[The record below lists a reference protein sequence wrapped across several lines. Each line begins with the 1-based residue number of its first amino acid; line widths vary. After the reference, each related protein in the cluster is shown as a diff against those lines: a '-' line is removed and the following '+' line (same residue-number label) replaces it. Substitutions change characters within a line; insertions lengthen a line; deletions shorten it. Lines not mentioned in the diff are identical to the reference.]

1 MAKGP
6 LDLSSEMM
14 RAAQNQNAQEQA
26 VISAEEQQEAQV
38 NTLDLSSEMMRA
50 AQNQDAQEQAEEQ
63 ALNDLV
69 NADGGFGRVPETRII
84 SAEDQQDVQSNTLDL
99 SSEMM
104 RAAQQAEIIS
114 GQLGSEDNMLGKDQS
129 NSMEDKTMAENDS
142 NQPKNLDEWLAQHPD
157 LDPNYVASVRLR
169 VDTIGF
175 DLDDVN
181 KNFADYQARQAG
193 TQGQE
198 AQAQQGQEAQAQQGQ
213 EAQAQQGQEAQA
225 QQQEKTFSDEEYA
238 SAVELANGDLSKLS
252 FEQTSAAWSV
262 LSSVDE
268 VIAQKTHPDRTAA
281 KNKLKEFAEQRVA
294 EASQKSADG
303 TDQPLSME
311 NAPELSS
318 WLAISNDVQAN
329 NNSKEKKDRNAALG
343 ERLDKFYKEFD
354 EENGLNNLPDGETIE
369 KNSTELEA
377 MEKDFEPFARDGQ
390 GNLVHPEFAGVA
402 AFYDNL
408 EIDNSDKDTDE
419 LDKKSYRD
427 DMAALAIAEANAALS
442 IDPEFAKLSAEDKK
456 KRFITEV
463 ASHMEMGAT
472 NLIATQMAMNAAEK
486 AADGKPRDPKEF
498 EQNAHKYF
506 EAASNEGALPL
517 KVQNKTAMAVLA
529 SRTTQLSHTAKRV
542 AQKTGAMNV
551 WNKVKKLDQQLTKNH
566 PKAYPFLKNM
576 AKTAAI
582 GGLTGGAGLAV
593 YSAYKAGK
601 AIQKSVKNYKENRQ
615 EGQSY
620 WNYLKK
626 NPKQIVAMTA
636 AVAGAALSAYGV
648 GGDFLSADSWG
659 LSGDLAQNALSDG
672 ATQVASDAAAQ
683 AATQTATDAATQT
696 ASSTATQTAA
706 EAAKAPTAWV
716 RVAKASVALGSGLA
730 TGAVD
735 AVKALGEKDPEK
747 RKQMLKDA
755 WKSASGAVVG
765 AFAGMFAA
773 EAVGE
778 LMHGDSSSSSPEPTS
793 EPEGPAPVEEPKL
806 IVPEMPEEAKT
817 IPPINNEHNVE
828 VPVSEPKGPAPVE
841 EPKLIIPEMPE
852 EALTINQDNLTDI
865 SPIAESN
872 IPSHGQMYNFAEELE
887 ARLQENSEASQQA
900 ILHETLLDQVKNGAM
915 TEEQAAR
922 ASSIFSETGKNL
934 GTTDYE
940 EIARAVQ
947 KGALEADQEQ
957 SLEINAEIAAE
968 QHAWEVQNEGDRIIN
983 RSNLYNDVAERY
995 EQSGDIGN
1003 SMNQAVNEAVENGTL
1018 NQQEAQAAVAEFTAS
1033 VEGHNGNV
1041 DKALDSLQEQ
1051 YNQSAEEARDF
1062 RANHSSLEEENARAT
1077 RPISDRLAEL
1087 SGRGS
1092 DASHAASGGDKPVVN
1107 QNASQTPKIDMS
1119 RFNNGGRG
1127 MA

>member
-1 MAKGP
+1 
-6 LDLSSEMM
+6 
-14 RAAQNQNAQEQA
+14 
-26 VISAEEQQEAQV
+26 
-38 NTLDLSSEMMRA
+38 
-50 AQNQDAQEQAEEQ
+50 
-63 ALNDLV
+63 
-69 NADGGFGRVPETRII
+69 
-84 SAEDQQDVQSNTLDL
+84 
-99 SSEMM
+99 
-104 RAAQQAEIIS
+104 
-114 GQLGSEDNMLGKDQS
+114 
-129 NSMEDKTMAENDS
+129 MAENDS

-157 LDPNYVASVRLR
+157 LDSNYVSSLRLR
-169 VDTIGF
+169 VDTVGF
-175 DLDDVN
+175 NLDDVN
-181 KNFADYQARQAG
+181 RNFADYQARQAG
-193 TQGQE
+193 TNVNQATQDEPRVQDNQQSQDNQQPQE
-198 AQAQQGQEAQAQQGQ
+198 EP
-213 EAQAQQGQEAQA
+213 
-225 QQQEKTFSDEEYA
+225 KKSFSDEEYA

-252 FEQTSAAWSV
+252 FEQTAAAWSV

-268 VIAQKTHPDRTAA
+268 VIAQKTHPDRVAA
-281 KNKLKEFAEQRVA
+281 RNKLQEFAEQRVA
-294 EASQKSADG
+294 EASQKGADG

-329 NNSKEKKDRNAALG
+329 NNSQEKKDRNAALG

-354 EENGLNNLPDGETIE
+354 EEYGLNNLPDGKTIE

-377 MEKDFEPFARDGQ
+377 MEKDFDPFAKDEK

-408 EIDNSDKDTDE
+408 EIDNSDKDTDK
-419 LDKKSYRD
+419 LDKDSYRN
-427 DMAALAIAEANAALS
+427 DMTALAIAEANATLS

-456 KRFITEV
+456 KRFASEV

-486 AADGKPRDPKEF
+486 AADGKPKDPKEF
-498 EQNAHKYF
+498 EENAHKYF

-517 KVQNKTAMAVLA
+517 KVKNKTALSVLA
-529 SRTTQLSHTAKRV
+529 SRTTQVSHVAKRV

-551 WNKVKKLDQQLTKNH
+551 WNKVKKLDQELTKKH

-601 AIQKSVKNYKENRQ
+601 AIQKSVKNYKKNRQ

-659 LSGDLAQNALSDG
+659 LSGDLAQNAFSDG
-672 ATQVASDAAAQ
+672 ATQAASDAAAQ
-683 AATQTATDAATQT
+683 AATQTAADAATQT
-696 ASSTATQTAA
+696 ASSTATQATA
-706 EAAKAPTAWV
+706 EAAKAPTPWLKAA
-716 RVAKASVALGSGLA
+716 RAGVAVGAGLA

-735 AVKALGEKDPEK
+735 AVKALGEKDPAK

-773 EAVGE
+773 EAVGG
-778 LMHGDSSSSSPEPTS
+778 LMHGDGNSAEEVKVPEAPEQAPTLDQIN
-793 EPEGPAPVEEPKL
+793 PEVLEEPKIEVEPTIEDL
-806 IVPEMPEEAKT
+806 KGHDVPEPDVH
-817 IPPINNEHNVE
+817 NE
-828 VPVSEPKGPAPVE
+828 PAPDVHN
-841 EPKLIIPEMPE
+841 EPVPDVHNIPEAPE
-852 EALTINQDNLTDI
+852 QAPTIDEINPEVLNDQKPELEPTLNDLDI
-865 SPIAESN
+865 TPAQESN

-887 ARLQENSEASQQA
+887 TRLQENSDASQQA
-900 ILHETLLDQVKNGAM
+900 VLRETILDQIKSGAM

-922 ASSIFSETGKNL
+922 AAAIFSETGQEL
-934 GTTDYE
+934 GLTDYE
-940 EIARAVQ
+940 SVARAVQ
-947 KGALEADQEQ
+947 KGALAADQEQ

-968 QHAWEVQNEGDRIIN
+968 QHNAEIQNDGDKFID

-1003 SMNQAVNEAVENGTL
+1003 SMNQAVNAAVENGTL

-1033 VEGHNGNV
+1033 VEGHHGNA
-1041 DKALDSLQEQ
+1041 DKALDSLQDQ
-1051 YNQSAEEARDF
+1051 YNQNAEEVRDY

-1077 RPISDRLAEL
+1077 KPISERLAEL

-1092 DASHAASGGDKPVVN
+1092 DTSHATSGGDKPVVH
-1107 QNASQTPKIDMS
+1107 QNTSQTQQTVVT
-1119 RFNNGGRG
+1119 RNQGRE
-1127 MA
+1127 

>member
-1 MAKGP
+1 
-6 LDLSSEMM
+6 
-14 RAAQNQNAQEQA
+14 
-26 VISAEEQQEAQV
+26 
-38 NTLDLSSEMMRA
+38 
-50 AQNQDAQEQAEEQ
+50 
-63 ALNDLV
+63 
-69 NADGGFGRVPETRII
+69 
-84 SAEDQQDVQSNTLDL
+84 
-99 SSEMM
+99 
-104 RAAQQAEIIS
+104 
-114 GQLGSEDNMLGKDQS
+114 
-129 NSMEDKTMAENDS
+129 MAENDS

-157 LDPNYVASVRLR
+157 LDSNYVSSLRLR
-169 VDTIGF
+169 VDTVGF
-175 DLDDVN
+175 NLDDVN

-193 TQGQE
+193 TNVNQATQDEPRVQDNQQSQDNQQPQE
-198 AQAQQGQEAQAQQGQ
+198 EP
-213 EAQAQQGQEAQA
+213 
-225 QQQEKTFSDEEYA
+225 KKSFSDEEYA

-252 FEQTSAAWSV
+252 FEQTAAAWSV

-268 VIAQKTHPDRTAA
+268 VTAQKTHPDRVAA
-281 KNKLKEFAEQRVA
+281 RNKLKEFAEQRVA
-294 EASQKSADG
+294 EASQKGADG
-303 TDQPLSME
+303 KDQPLSME

-329 NNSKEKKDRNAALG
+329 NNSQEKKDRNAALS

-354 EENGLNNLPDGETIE
+354 EENGLNNLPDGKTIE

-377 MEKDFEPFARDGQ
+377 MEKDFGPFARDGQ

-463 ASHMEMGAT
+463 ASRMEMGAT

-517 KVQNKTAMAVLA
+517 KVKNNAAMAVLA

-551 WNKVKKLDQQLTKNH
+551 WNKVKKLDQELTKKH

-659 LSGDLAQNALSDG
+659 LSGDLAQNAFSDG
-672 ATQVASDAAAQ
+672 ATQAATDAAAQ

-706 EAAKAPTAWV
+706 EAAKKPSLWVKTA
-716 RVAKASVALGSGLA
+716 RTSIALGTGLA
-730 TGAVD
+730 TAAVD
-735 AVKALGEKDPEK
+735 LMKSLKEKDPEK
-747 RKQMLKDA
+747 RKQMIRDA
-755 WKSASGAVVG
+755 GKAAYGATVG
-765 AFAGMFAA
+765 AFAGLLAA
-773 EAVGE
+773 EGFDE
-778 LMHGDSSSSSPEPTS
+778 LMHGDGNSAEDTSVREVPEQAPTVDEVMSQEELADLSAKVEVEPTIDDIRTQDV
-793 EPEGPAPVEEPKL
+793 PAQEVPNTQIPNGHDVPQA
-806 IVPEMPEEAKT
+806 PEMAPTVDEINPETMDGQKPEL
-817 IPPINNEHNVE
+817 
-828 VPVSEPKGPAPVE
+828 EPTLNDLQGYGV
-841 EPKLIIPEMPE
+841 
-852 EALTINQDNLTDI
+852 Q
-865 SPIAESN
+865 ESN
-872 IPSHGQMYNFAEELE
+872 VPTHAEMYNFAKELE
-887 ARLQENSEASQQA
+887 TNLQENPDASQQA
-900 ILHETLLDQVKNGAM
+900 VLRETILDQIKSGAM

-922 ASSIFSETGKNL
+922 AAAIFSDTGQEL
-934 GTTDYE
+934 GLTDYE
-940 EIARAVQ
+940 SVARAVQ

-968 QHAWEVQNEGDRIIN
+968 QHNAEIQNDGDKFID

-1003 SMNQAVNEAVENGTL
+1003 SMNQAVNAAVENGTL

-1033 VEGHNGNV
+1033 VEGHHGNA
-1041 DKALDSLQEQ
+1041 DKALDSLQDQ
-1051 YNQSAEEARDF
+1051 YNQNADEVRQY
-1062 RANHSSLEEENARAT
+1062 RASSSLETENANAT
-1077 RPISDRLAEL
+1077 KPISDRLAEL

-1092 DASHAASGGDKPVVN
+1092 DTSHAASRGSHETMA
-1107 QNASQTPKIDMS
+1107 QNISETPKVGNSIDIS
-1119 RFNNGGRG
+1119 TLNNGGRG

>member
-1 MAKGP
+1 MAKNP

-14 RAAQNQNAQEQA
+14 RAAQNQ
-26 VISAEEQQEAQV
+26 V
-38 NTLDLSSEMMRA
+38 
-50 AQNQDAQEQAEEQ
+50 AQEQAEEQ

-69 NADGGFGRVPETRII
+69 NADGGIGRVPEARII
-84 SAEDQQDVQSNTLDL
+84 SAEDQQEVQSNTLDL

-114 GQLGSEDNMLGKDQS
+114 EQLDSEDNMLGKDQS
-129 NSMEDKTMAENDS
+129 NSMEDKIMAENDS

-225 QQQEKTFSDEEYA
+225 QQQEETFSDEEYA

-252 FEQTSAAWSV
+252 FEQTAAAWSV

-268 VIAQKTHPDRTAA
+268 VTAQKTHPDRAAA

-294 EASQKSADG
+294 EASQKGADG

-311 NAPELSS
+311 NAPELFS

-329 NNSKEKKDRNAALG
+329 NNSQEKKDRNAALG

-377 MEKDFEPFARDGQ
+377 MEKDFEPFARDEQ

-706 EAAKAPTAWV
+706 EAAKAPTPWIKAA
-716 RVAKASVALGSGLA
+716 RVGVAVGAGLA

-773 EAVGE
+773 EAVGG
-778 LMHGDSSSSSPEPTS
+778 LMHGDSSSSLPEPTS

-841 EPKLIIPEMPE
+841 EPKLIVPEMPE

-1033 VEGHNGNV
+1033 VEGHHGNA

-1051 YNQSAEEARDF
+1051 YNQNAEEVRDY

-1092 DASHAASGGDKPVVN
+1092 DASHAASRGTHETMA
-1107 QNASQTPKIDMS
+1107 QNISETPKVGNSIDIS
-1119 RFNNGGRG
+1119 TLNNGGRG